1 MAGPRRGEG
10 WAKTWNRR
18 SGSVK
23 RAQESPHRLPAKKAS
38 TNQKEP
44 CMPVIRRVRER
55 RRPLS
60 ILRPHGRAVRTGRHL
75 RPKGPTIIVGHDSK
89 PSPNTIQCTG
99 FHDMTTNVLRKCS
112 HRIAAKPHLV
122 TEARGIHKI
131 VQELTAPLPVRILRS
146 RNAATRLADAPI
158 LVLSNKYWQ
167 RESLES
173 LFPRLGRIWNPV
185 EPALA
190 ANDLQSAN

>member
-10 WAKTWNRR
+10 VGEDMESSLRVR
-18 SGSVK
+18 ERGSGVASPS
-23 RAQESPHRLPAKKAS
+23 ASQEGLNQSEKK
-38 TNQKEP
+38 P

-55 RRPLS
+55 R
-60 ILRPHGRAVRTGRHL
+60 
-75 RPKGPTIIVGHDSK
+75 IIIGHDWK

-122 TEARGIHKI
+122 TEARGIHQI

-146 RNAATRLADAPI
+146 RNAATRLADAPV
-158 LVLSNKYWQ
+158 LVLSNKYCQ

-173 LFPRLGRIWNPV
+173 LFS
-185 EPALA
+185 PARQNLE
-190 ANDLQSAN
+190 SCGTCTCS